1 MTNSIE
7 NCCQDIRSN
16 SDSLLR
22 EALATKELNH
32 TIIQKIENSISSNAT
47 KAEELQQTIKVSVDD
62 IVHQSNINRWIIIAG
77 IIILAA
83 LQFIAK

>member
-1 MTNSIE
+1 V
-7 NCCQDIRSN
+7 
-16 SDSLLR
+16 LR
-22 EALATKELNH
+22 NLG
-32 TIIQKIENSISSNAT
+32 KIENSISSNAT
-47 KAEELQQTIKVSVDD
+47 KAEELQQTIKASADD